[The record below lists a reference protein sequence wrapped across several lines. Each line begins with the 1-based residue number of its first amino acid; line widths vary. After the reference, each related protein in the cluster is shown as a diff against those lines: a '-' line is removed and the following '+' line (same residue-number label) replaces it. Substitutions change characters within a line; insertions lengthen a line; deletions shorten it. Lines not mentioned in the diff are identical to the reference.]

1 MPSNSHHQEKRR
13 GIDRIAEGLANIA
26 ANVASVGLVIMTLV
40 IGWQVFGRYVLNSS
54 PPWSESVALIT
65 MLYFVL
71 LAAAVG
77 VYEQF
82 HLGFRLF
89 VSMLPAR
96 FKPVVYVLGQ
106 VLVLIFGATMAW
118 NGMRLIEYT
127 DTHVIPT
134 LGISR
139 SVAYWPFVICGI
151 LIILFAFVRCIVVL
165 RDKGA
170 SNPWN

>member
-1 MPSNSHHQEKRR
+1 MPSNSNDQEKPQ
-13 GIDRIAEGLANIA
+13 GIDRISKVLADIA

-40 IGWQVFGRYVLNSS
+40 ITWQVFGRYVLNSS

-96 FKPVVYVLGQ
+96 FKTSIYVLGQ
-106 VLVLIFGATMAW
+106 LLVLSFGAAMTW
-118 NGMRLIEYT
+118 NGIRLVQYT
-127 DTHVIPT
+127 DSHIIPT

-139 SVAYWPFVICGI
+139 SVAYWPFVICGV
-151 LIILFAFVRCIVVL
+151 LIVLFSFVRCIVVL
-165 RDKGA
+165 RGKGA

>member
-1 MPSNSHHQEKRR
+1 MPSNSNHQEKQL
-13 GIDRIAEGLANIA
+13 GIDRISEGLADIVA
-26 ANVASVGLVIMTLV
+26 KVASVGLVIMTLV
-40 IGWQVFGRYVLNSS
+40 IAWQVFGRYVLNSS
-54 PPWSESVALIT
+54 PPWSESMALIT

-82 HLGFRLF
+82 HLGFRFF

-96 FKPVVYVLGQ
+96 FTSVIYVLGQ
-106 VLVLIFGATMAW
+106 LLVLSFGAAMTW
-118 NGMRLIEYT
+118 NGMRLVQYT
-127 DTHVIPT
+127 ESHIIPT

-139 SVAYWPFVICGI
+139 SVAYWPFVICGV
-151 LIILFAFVRCIVVL
+151 LIVLFAFVRCIVVL
-165 RDKGA
+165 RGKGA